1 MAQEQFFSHA
11 DNEWEDQDT
20 DEFDM
25 EAHWDSD
32 DESVEYTWSDPWTL
46 SESAPAK

>member
-1 MAQEQFFSHA
+1 VAQEQFFSH
-11 DNEWEDQDT
+11 DDIEWEADDT

-25 EAHWDSD
+25 EAHWDA
-32 DESVEYTWSDPWTL
+32 DEESLQWSWSDPWTL